1 MAVPTGTSLWKVPV
15 GFSVFLCSS
24 YPTTLASLVFAG
36 GSCFLELLM
45 VSSSWF
51 LFYTPVFR
59 TGQLKPCNPRFFCV
73 HVHIDKFLCD
83 VSLFSNVKTE
93 PGQKRIQ
100 DHLSRAFLAC
110 CCDQA
115 SSYYIS
121 SQSWLSFHQHG
132 FRTSFLVL
140 CLQLTALAL
149 RDRCSCNE

>member
-1 MAVPTGTSLWKVPV
+1 MKSARGFLCLFVFLIPNDPGFFGFCWWLLFSRTFDGLFQLVPV
-15 GFSVFLCSS
+15 LYSSVQNWTAEAF
-24 YPTTLASLVFAG
+24 
-36 GSCFLELLM
+36 
-45 VSSSWF
+45 
-51 LFYTPVFR
+51 
-59 TGQLKPCNPRFFCV
+59 FFCV

-121 SQSWLSFHQHG
+121 SQSWLGFHQHG
-132 FRTSFLVL
+132 FRTLFLVF